1 MKLIITGGM
10 GFIGSNLIDYI
21 LSQSKKNFEILN
33 IDDLTYA
40 CNPSSLDSLKD
51 NPNYSFLKVNITDMK
66 SVEVAIN
73 EFKPDAILNL
83 AAESHV
89 DRSIDNPRIFIDT
102 NIIGTYNLLSASLKF
117 YESLSFS
124 KKENFRFCHIST
136 DEVFGDLKKD
146 DEPFTEN
153 NKYKPSSPYSASKAG
168 SDHLV
173 RAWNRTFSLPTIITN
188 CSNNYGPRQH
198 PEKLIPKT
206 IINAIRGK
214 KLPIY
219 GTGAQIR
226 DWLHVRDHNSALLNV
241 LENGKTG
248 NTYNVGSCNEKKN
261 IEIVLLICDV
271 LDDAHIDKP
280 KGINKFSDLI
290 EYVDDRPG
298 HDQRYAINFNKIN
311 SELNWNP
318 SISFENGIKE
328 TVYWYI
334 NNPSWWENLR

>member
-10 GFIGSNLIDYI
+10 GFIGSNLIEFI
-21 LSQSKKNFEILN
+21 LSQSKKDFEILN
-33 IDDLTYA
+33 IDNLTYA
-40 CNPSSLDSLKD
+40 CNPSSLDSFKD
-51 NPNYSFLKVNITDMK
+51 NPNYSFLKANITDIK
-66 SVEVAIN
+66 SVEIAIN
-73 EFKPDAILNL
+73 EFRPNAILNL

-89 DRSIDNPRIFIDT
+89 DRSIDNPRVFIDT

-117 YESLSFS
+117 YESLSSS
-124 KKENFRFCHIST
+124 KQEEFRFCHIST
-136 DEVFGDLKKD
+136 DEVFGDLKLD
-146 DEPFTEN
+146 DEPFMESN
-153 NKYKPSSPYSASKAG
+153 QYKPSSPYSASKAG

-173 RAWNRTFSLPTIITN
+173 RAWNRTFSLPTIVTN

-219 GTGAQIR
+219 GTGSQIR
-226 DWLHVRDHNSALLNV
+226 DWLHVRDHNSALLSV

-248 NTYNVGSCNEKKN
+248 NTYNVGACNEKQN
-261 IEIVLLICDV
+261 IEIVLLICDA
-271 LDDAHIDKP
+271 LDNSHINKP

-290 EYVDDRPG
+290 EYVNDRPG

-318 SISFENGIKE
+318 SISFEDGIKE

-334 NNPSWWENLR
+334 QNPSWWENF